1 MLKVFHTA
9 CFFHFSGILYSSL
22 VIGCGKSIKELASQQ
37 FTLHS
42 KIDRRK
48 KKKKKE
54 LNAQTRGKF
63 ICEESMSRFRFAEL
77 INSLVLYKDV
87 SEEGECSVSAVSG
100 SVCEWREREHR

>member
-1 MLKVFHTA
+1 MKVFHTA

-42 KIDRRK
+42 KIDRRRRKRRGEKKRKDK
-48 KKKKKE
+48 KKV

-63 ICEESMSRFRFAEL
+63 ICEESMSRFRFAGL

-87 SEEGECSVSAVSG
+87 SEGECSVRFSL
-100 SVCEWREREHR
+100 